1 MDVEWIKARKR
12 KLGITDAAIAHAL
25 GVERSVANK
34 VVNGGVDLNVRKI
47 DAIADLF
54 EVSRDEM
61 LYRAG
66 ITKDAPVEPDLP
78 PTETLASR
86 DGPVTI
92 RSINMG
98 FSMGDGTNF
107 EDFPEETPVVF
118 DPNWLRTVSLASPER
133 LFVARGDGDS
143 MSPTLMNEDQVL
155 IDTTQRTINLQD
167 RVWALSVHGASM
179 IKRLR
184 IVGKETIRILSDNS
198 LVPPQDVS
206 AEDIHIVGRVV
217 WIGRRM

>member
-1 MDVEWIKARKR
+1 MDVEWVKARKR

-34 VVNGGVDLNVRKI
+34 VVNGIVDLNVRKI
-47 DAIADLF
+47 DAIAKLF
-54 EVSRDEM
+54 DVSRDEM

-66 ITKDAPVEPDLP
+66 LTKEAPIEPDLP
-78 PTETLASR
+78 PIETLASR
-86 DGPVTI
+86 DGPVVI

-98 FSMGDGTNF
+98 LSMGDGTNF

-118 DPNWLRTVSLASPER
+118 DPNWLRTVSRASPEW
-133 LFVARGDGDS
+133 LFIALGDGDS
-143 MSPTLMNEDQVL
+143 MSPTLMNDDQVL
-155 IDTTQRTINLQD
+155 IDTTQRTITLQD

-184 IVGKETIRILSDNS
+184 IVDKDTIRILSDNN

-206 AEDIHIVGRVV
+206 ARDIHVVGRVV